1 MPTLLGIFII
11 IILFVIWKFIREM
24 IKENRDSIIKNIAK
38 ESVLK
43 LWQCL
48 SLLFR

>member
-24 IKENRDSIIKNIAK
+24 IKENRDKH
-38 ESVLK
+38 
-43 LWQCL
+43 
-48 SLLFR
+48 SLLSKEITP

>member
-24 IKENRDSIIKNIAK
+24 IKKNRDKHY
-38 ESVLK
+38 
-43 LWQCL
+43 
-48 SLLFR
+48 